1 MHKEILTEAQTAL
14 LPVVALFSKKFG
26 LVGGTAI
33 ALHLGH
39 RESIDF
45 DLFDFNEFNNYSL
58 KIKIIKKR
66 NIDRVLVNKKG
77 EYTFLIDGVKFTF
90 FQFPYKID
98 FTESLDDYIKIPDLL
113 TLAAMKAFALGRRA
127 KWKDYVDLY
136 FIFKAGHSI
145 SQITA
150 KGVEV
155 FGNEFNEKIFRTQL
169 AYFQDMDYSEQVVYK
184 EGFAT
189 DDEIIK
195 KLLIEC
201 ALAPFPAV
209 LPRVP

>member
-1 MHKEILTEAQTAL
+1 MHKEILTSAQLKL
-14 LPVVALFSKKFG
+14 LAIVKMFSKKFG
-26 LVGGTAI
+26 LAGGSAV

-45 DLFDFNEFNNYSL
+45 DLFSFEEFSNYS
-58 KIKIIKKR
+58 IKTKVAR
-66 NIDRVLVNKKG
+66 TTTIDTVLVNKKG

-90 FQFPYKID
+90 FQFPYKIN
-98 FTESLDDYIKIPDLL
+98 FSESLDGIVKLPDIL

-136 FIFKAGHSI
+136 FILKANHTVSE
-145 SQITA
+145 ITE
-150 KGVEV
+150 KGVEI

-169 AYFQDMDYSEQVVYK
+169 VYFKDIDYSEQVIYK
-184 EGFAT
+184 DGFST

-195 KLLIEC
+195 K
-201 ALAPFPAV
+201 ALVEFS
-209 LPRVP
+209 LEI

>member
-1 MHKEILTEAQTAL
+1 MRKEILTKNQSKL
-14 LPVVALFSKKFG
+14 LSIVKLFSKKFG

-45 DLFDFNEFNNYSL
+45 DLFSFNEFNNYSIKT
-58 KIKIIKKR
+58 KITK
-66 NIDRVLVNKKG
+66 NLTIDEVLVNKKG
-77 EYTFLIDGVKFTF
+77 EYTFLINKVKFTF
-90 FQFPYKID
+90 FQFPYKINYS
-98 FTESLDDYIKIPDLL
+98 ESFGDIIKLPDIL

-136 FIFKAGHSI
+136 FILKAKHTI

-150 KGVEV
+150 RGVGI

-169 AYFQDMDYSEQVVYK
+169 AYFEDIDYSEQIIYK
-184 EGFAT
+184 NEFSIN
-189 DDEIIK
+189 DEIIRK
-195 KLLIEC
+195 SLVEFSLEE
-201 ALAPFPAV
+201 
-209 LPRVP
+209 

>member
-1 MHKEILTEAQTAL
+1 MRKEILTETQSKL
-14 LPVVALFSKKFG
+14 LPIVKLFSKKFG

-45 DLFDFNEFNNYSL
+45 DLFSFNEFNNYSIKT
-58 KIKIIKKR
+58 KITK
-66 NIDRVLVNKKG
+66 NLTIDEVLVNKKG
-77 EYTFLIDGVKFTF
+77 EYTFLINKVKFTF
-90 FQFPYKID
+90 FQFPYKINYS
-98 FTESLDDYIKIPDLL
+98 ESFGDIIKLPDIL

-136 FIFKAGHSI
+136 FILKAKHTI

-150 KGVEV
+150 RGVGI

-169 AYFQDMDYSEQVVYK
+169 AYFEDIDYSEQIIYK
-184 EGFAT
+184 NEFSIN
-189 DDEIIK
+189 DEIIRK
-195 KLLIEC
+195 SLVEFSLEE
-201 ALAPFPAV
+201 
-209 LPRVP
+209 

>member
-1 MHKEILTEAQTAL
+1 MHKEILTSAQLKL
-14 LPVVALFSKKFG
+14 LAIVKMFSKKFG
-26 LVGGTAI
+26 LAGGSAV

-45 DLFDFNEFNNYSL
+45 DLFSFEEFSNYS
-58 KIKIIKKR
+58 IKTKVAR
-66 NIDRVLVNKKG
+66 RTTIDTVLVNKKG

-90 FQFPYKID
+90 FQFPYRIN
-98 FTESLDDYIKIPDLL
+98 FSESLDGIVKLPDIL

-136 FIFKAGHSI
+136 FILKANHTVSE
-145 SQITA
+145 ITE
-150 KGVEV
+150 KGVEI

-169 AYFQDMDYSEQVVYK
+169 VYFKDIDYSEQVIYK
-184 EGFAT
+184 DGFST

-195 KLLIEC
+195 K
-201 ALAPFPAV
+201 ALVEFS
-209 LPRVP
+209 LEI

>member
-1 MHKEILTEAQTAL
+1 MHKEVFTSAQLKL
-14 LPVVALFSKKFG
+14 LAIVKMFSKKFG
-26 LVGGTAI
+26 LAGGSAV

-45 DLFDFNEFNNYSL
+45 DLFSFEEFSNYS
-58 KIKIIKKR
+58 IKTKVAR
-66 NIDRVLVNKKG
+66 TTTIDTVLVNKKG

-90 FQFPYKID
+90 FQFPYRIN
-98 FTESLDDYIKIPDLL
+98 FSESLDGIVKLPDIL

-136 FIFKAGHSI
+136 FILKANHTVSE
-145 SQITA
+145 ITE
-150 KGVEV
+150 KGVEI

-169 AYFQDMDYSEQVVYK
+169 AYFKDIDYSEQVIYK
-184 EGFAT
+184 DGFST

-195 KLLIEC
+195 K
-201 ALAPFPAV
+201 ALVEFS
-209 LPRVP
+209 LEI

>member
-1 MHKEILTEAQTAL
+1 MHKEILTSAQLKL
-14 LPVVALFSKKFG
+14 LEIVKMFSKKFG
-26 LVGGTAI
+26 LAGGSAV

-45 DLFDFNEFNNYSL
+45 DLFSFEEFSNYS
-58 KIKIIKKR
+58 IKTKVAR
-66 NIDRVLVNKKG
+66 RTTIDTVLVNKKG

-98 FTESLDDYIKIPDLL
+98 FSESLDDIVKLPDIL

-136 FIFKAGHSI
+136 FILKAGHTVSK
-145 SQITA
+145 ITE
-150 KGVEV
+150 KGVEI

-169 AYFQDMDYSEQVVYK
+169 AYFKDIDYSEQVIYK
-184 EGFAT
+184 EGFSI

-195 KLLIEC
+195 K
-201 ALAPFPAV
+201 ALVEFS
-209 LPRVP
+209 LEG

>member
-1 MHKEILTEAQTAL
+1 MHKEVFTSAQLKL
-14 LPVVALFSKKFG
+14 LAIVKMFSKKFG
-26 LVGGTAI
+26 LAGGSAV

-45 DLFDFNEFNNYSL
+45 DLFSFEEFSNYS
-58 KIKIIKKR
+58 IKTKVAR
-66 NIDRVLVNKKG
+66 RTTIDTVLVNKKG

-90 FQFPYKID
+90 FQFPYRIN
-98 FTESLDDYIKIPDLL
+98 FSESLDGIVKLPDIL

-136 FIFKAGHSI
+136 FILKANHTVSE
-145 SQITA
+145 ITE
-150 KGVEV
+150 KGVEI

-169 AYFQDMDYSEQVVYK
+169 VYFKDIDYSEQVIYK
-184 EGFAT
+184 DGFST

-195 KLLIEC
+195 K
-201 ALAPFPAV
+201 ALVEFS
-209 LPRVP
+209 LEI

>member
-1 MHKEILTEAQTAL
+1 MRKEILTEAQSKL
-14 LPVVALFSKKFG
+14 LPIVKLFSKKFG

-39 RESIDF
+39 RESIDY
-45 DLFDFNEFNNYSL
+45 DLFTFDDFTNQ
-58 KIKIIKKR
+58 KIRRKISRIAKINAIFR
-66 NIDRVLVNKKG
+66 DETG
-77 EYTFLIDGVKFTF
+77 QFTFAINDIRFTF
-90 FQFPYKID
+90 FQFPYKINYS
-98 FTESLDDYIKIPDLL
+98 ESFGDIIKLPDIL

-136 FIFKAGHSI
+136 FIMKANHTI

-150 KGVEV
+150 KGVEI

-169 AYFQDMDYSEQVVYK
+169 AYFGDIDYSEEIIYK
-184 EGFAT
+184 DGFST

-195 KLLIEC
+195 K
-201 ALAPFPAV
+201 V
-209 LPRVP
+209 LVEFSLEQ